1 MLVAISRILEQNH
14 LNLVGIRMHFDTKQ
28 VRPSFNLGMDGS
40 HLNARNCLI

>member
-1 MLVAISRILEQNH
+1 MLVVISRILEQNH
-14 LNLVGIRMHFDTKQ
+14 LNLVGIRMHFDTK